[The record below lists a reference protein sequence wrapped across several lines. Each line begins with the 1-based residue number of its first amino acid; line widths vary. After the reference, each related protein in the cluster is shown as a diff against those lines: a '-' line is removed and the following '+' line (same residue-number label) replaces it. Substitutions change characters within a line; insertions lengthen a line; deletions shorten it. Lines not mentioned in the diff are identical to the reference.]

1 MDNYIGYD
9 LAAFAGV
16 NLKAVKRSSM
26 IQSSVT
32 FISKNNLQFEIRTPR
47 EDEAQATLDM
57 MLVLSA
63 ESPYILM
70 TPESV
75 RQKTVDGQIKWFQES
90 AASDA
95 AVILAV
101 FNEGRMIGL
110 CDGRSYKDMKR
121 RHRAGLGISI
131 LSEFRGC
138 GLGQKLM
145 EVLLDNM
152 RSFAGIQI
160 IELDVML
167 NNHSA
172 LKLYEK
178 LGFKKAGVFPKAFI
192 LPSGEVS
199 DNLTMYLEV

>member
-1 MDNYIGYD
+1 
-9 LAAFAGV
+9 
-16 NLKAVKRSSM
+16 M
-26 IQSSVT
+26 IQSPIT
-32 FISKNNLQFEIRTPR
+32 FISKNNLHFEIRTPR
-47 EDEAQATLDM
+47 EDEAQAALDM
-57 MLVLSA
+57 MLVLAA
-63 ESPYILM
+63 ESPYVLM

-75 RQKTVDGQIKWFQES
+75 RQKNVDGQTKWFQES

-95 AVILAV
+95 AVILSV
-101 FNEGRMIGL
+101 FHDGRMIGL
-110 CDGRSYKDMKR
+110 CDGRCYKDIKR
-121 RHRAGLGISI
+121 KHRAGLGISI

-152 RSFAGIQI
+152 KSFVGIQI

-167 NNHSA
+167 NNQAA
-172 LKLYEK
+172 LRLYEK

-199 DNLTMYLEV
+199 DNLTMYLEIESLSEET